1 MMKTGVR
8 RIVKSGDAPTVI
20 GPYSQAVMMNGF
32 AFTSGQIPIDKDS
45 GRIVDGGILEQTEKA
60 LDNLSAILTQ
70 SGTSLKNAVIVN
82 IYLKSLSDFGIV
94 NECYARR
101 VDTDNPPARVTVE
114 VSGLPKDALIEIS
127 AIAPT
132 LPFAGNKK

>member
-1 MMKTGVR
+1 MMKTSVR
-8 RIVKSGDAPTVI
+8 RIVKSGDDPTAI

-60 LDNLSAILTQ
+60 LDNLSAVLTQ
-70 SGTSLKNAVIVN
+70 LGTSLKNAVIVN

>member
-8 RIVKSGDAPTVI
+8 RIVKSGDAPPAI

-60 LDNLSAILTQ
+60 LDNLSAVLTQ